1 MDIGDKPFQQEQ
13 QTKDDQDYSASYA
26 AAIFPIT
33 PFRVGLALSGGIIH
47 W

>member
-13 QTKDDQDYSASYA
+13 QAEDDQDYSAGYA
-26 AAIFPIT
+26 AAIFPVP
-33 PFRVGLALSGGIIH
+33 PFGVGLALSGGIIH